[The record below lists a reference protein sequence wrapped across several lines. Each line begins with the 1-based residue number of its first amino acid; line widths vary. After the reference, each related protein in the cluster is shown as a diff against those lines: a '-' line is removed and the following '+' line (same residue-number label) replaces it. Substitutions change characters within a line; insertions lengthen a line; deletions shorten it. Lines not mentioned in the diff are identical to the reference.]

1 MHEIPQHK
9 ILYVFCGVQDS
20 CMEFERLVAA
30 QCEALIQ
37 AINDRREYLLD
48 AIRRDKDTKIRILK
62 VSVHTF
68 QAVNAATN

>member
-1 MHEIPQHK
+1 
-9 ILYVFCGVQDS
+9 
-20 CMEFERLVAA
+20 MEFERLVAA

-62 VSVHTF
+62 VSARTHTHTLGWF
-68 QAVNAATN
+68 PVSGAN